1 MAYIYRACKYEEVSP
16 VHCFY
21 DWFQGGISGAEFFVF
36 YYAGCA
42 ACTKMGKVLGKEKFC
57 IFPSDFFLEEFCN
70 VVGRAF
76 VALSVDYY
84 CFHGVCSFFT
94 FSVFSGILWVLF
106 KAFLCYF
113 KFNCFVFSCQS
124 WGRGCFYILK
134 VLIALCLF
142 WVYIEV

>member
-1 MAYIYRACKYEEVSP
+1 MAYIYRACKYEEVGP

-21 DWFQGGISGAEFFVF
+21 DWLQGGISGAEFFVF

-57 IFPSDFFLEEFCN
+57 IFPADFFLEEFCN

-84 CFHGVCSFFT
+84 CFHGVCSFFLP
-94 FSVFSGILWVLF
+94 FLYFPESCGFCLRLSFVILGLIVLF
-106 KAFLCYF
+106 FLV
-113 KFNCFVFSCQS
+113 NLGGGAVFT
-124 WGRGCFYILK
+124 F
-134 VLIALCLF
+134 
-142 WVYIEV
+142 